1 MGDDGSE
8 MSERMGA
15 LSGAVFLI
23 GLAGLFYLDLFW
35 PGILPLIWLT
45 AALAI
50 LAEEGWRKGLW
61 ILAQMGLYLLGLPWL
76 IAANLIW
83 PGIFVLFGLS
93 ALLAALLPPDRPP
106 QQPGVKLKRKRAQPL
121 YDGEL
126 PLPDADE
133 LPLPDWQP
141 GEAEAFP
148 ADEDD
153 EIAPPLRRSRRR

>member
-1 MGDDGSE
+1 MGANGED
-8 MSERMGA
+8 MSDRMGA

-23 GLAGLFYLDLFW
+23 GLAVLFYLDLFW

-45 AALAI
+45 AAPAI
-50 LAEEGWRKGLW
+50 LAEEGWWKGLW

-76 IAANLIW
+76 IAADLIW
-83 PGIFVLFGLS
+83 PGIFILFGLS
-93 ALLAALLPPDRPP
+93 ALLAALLPPDRPSH
-106 QQPGVKLKRKRAQPL
+106 QPDVKLKRKRGQPL

-126 PLPDADE
+126 PLSDTEE
-133 LPLPDWQP
+133 LPLPEWWT

-153 EIAPPLRRSRRR
+153 EATPPLRRSRRR